1 MKKILFV
8 LGVVAAFSFAACDST
23 KDCACDVVNE
33 GDGTVVL
40 TPAEVAGLGKAG
52 SLDVLEFDG
61 DCADITWS
69 EYTGI
74 WKTEEIM
81 EGNKLKC
88 VEK

>member
-23 KDCACDVVNE
+23 KDCACDIVNE
-33 GDGTVVL
+33 GDGTVVER
-40 TPAEVAGLGKAG
+40 ASEVGGN
-52 SLDVLEFDG
+52 LDVLEFDG

-74 WKTEEIM
+74 YKTAVIM